1 MQKFDRAFL
10 DLMANKTLQ
19 FCHKPNHDKSRN

>member
-1 MQKFDRAFL
+1 MQKFDRTFL